1 MTELFAMQ
9 TRMILNI
16 GNVVFASVFAVAS
29 IWGMNLADDHTDS
42 RVVFDVVS
50 MPDTMQTMLLSI

>member
-1 MTELFAMQ
+1 MQ

-29 IWGMNLADDHTDS
+29 IWGMNLADEHADS
-42 RVVFDVVS
+42 RAVFDVVS
-50 MPDTMQTMLLSI
+50 MPGTLRAMLLPI